1 MAENVIAEGLQPNAV
16 STAPSQAS
24 SPVEQA
30 LWEFADLGFDTGKK
44 LWFVQLFDSVNQN
57 VGFYTAKNVAINGGC
72 GIQYQWKD
80 TQGRPFWHVRE
91 RFLASEVEGFQ
102 IDVKGNLLINFKLG
116 SNRRSIDI
124 DEDIPKSFA
133 YLQYAYHLTTKE
145 TAQSFD
151 QAPMGFVEF
160 CNENG
165 DIISRLNNKWIIAE
179 DIPRRTIGE
188 LPKIRIRIEHK
199 DIGKFIVS
207 RSSVIVVGK
216 NGRGSEI
223 EL

>member
-1 MAENVIAEGLQPNAV
+1 MSENLITEGLSPNTV
-16 STAPSQAS
+16 TTSPSTG
-24 SPVEQA
+24 SPQIEQA
-30 LWEFADLGFDTGKK
+30 LWEFADVGFDTGKK

-57 VGFYTAKNVAINGGC
+57 VGFYTAKNVTINGGC

-102 IDVKGNLLINFKLG
+102 IDVKGNLSIYF
-116 SNRRSIDI
+116 RRSSKNIDFN
-124 DEDIPKSFA
+124 DDVPKKFA

-165 DIISRLNNKWIIAE
+165 EILARLNNKWIISE
-179 DIPRRTIGE
+179 DVQRKTVGE
-188 LPKIRIRIEHK
+188 LPRIRVRVDEQ
-199 DIGKFIVS
+199 DIGKIIVT
-207 RSSVIVVGK
+207 RSSVVIVGK
-216 NGRGSEI
+216 QDMKV
-223 EL
+223 